1 MCKAIDDPKTGN
13 NTFAKLYGAASVY
26 YNYSGNATC
35 FNLDDDSDP
44 HGLGGWSWQVCRT
57 SLHEVYNIVLLLFKI
72 SQIFGNKKIDY

>member
-44 HGLGGWSWQVCRT
+44 HGLGGWSWQVCRA

-72 SQIFGNKKIDY
+72 SQICGNKKIDY